1 MALVIEYFTPEHH
14 GSWQDL
20 RPDKSS
26 PTICSPWLE
35 ALPLLLDRSRRT
47 SRNAPLLSASLRT
60 LGYSIVCK
68 GYEDST
74 RSQWDICRAEYYAK
88 AAQSLNREL
97 TEGTG
102 VCDESAA
109 AIMCLIMAELLI
121 PTSREG
127 WIAHVRGI
135 GRMME
140 LCGPRSFTKPIS
152 QQLFMAFCPL
162 IIVEACLSRQDTFL
176 SSYEWQ
182 TIPFSLHEA
191 PPFQM
196 LLGHGSVLPSLL
208 RKLQSLHLFS
218 DEVKGSMAQNILTG
232 LLTTLQELEAWEHSM
247 QSAVQGPLFWP
258 RAACPTQ
265 QTVNDSVQL
274 SLWFSSLP
282 VATSLSY
289 LWAFRAVCYKQI
301 AHLLSSDLAPPS
313 CRDRAL
319 ACLNLPGIKDC
330 QKKSLAFHSMICQSI
345 PYFMQYEMKFYGAA
359 SVTLPLMLTQ
369 MVL

>member
-1 MALVIEYFTPEHH
+1 MLPSRSSAQCLMLNFSTFWWSTEEDVVALVIEYFTPEHH

-109 AIMCLIMAELLI
+109 AIMCLIMAE
-121 PTSREG
+121 
-127 WIAHVRGI
+127 
-135 GRMME
+135 
-140 LCGPRSFTKPIS
+140 
-152 QQLFMAFCPL
+152 
-162 IIVEACLSRQDTFL
+162 IVEACLSRQDTFL

>member
-1 MALVIEYFTPEHH
+1 
-14 GSWQDL
+14 
-20 RPDKSS
+20 
-26 PTICSPWLE
+26 
-35 ALPLLLDRSRRT
+35 
-47 SRNAPLLSASLRT
+47 
-60 LGYSIVCK
+60 
-68 GYEDST
+68 
-74 RSQWDICRAEYYAK
+74 
-88 AAQSLNREL
+88 
-97 TEGTG
+97 
-102 VCDESAA
+102 
-109 AIMCLIMAELLI
+109 
-121 PTSREG
+121 
-127 WIAHVRGI
+127 
-135 GRMME
+135 
-140 LCGPRSFTKPIS
+140 
-152 QQLFMAFCPL
+152 
-162 IIVEACLSRQDTFL
+162 
-176 SSYEWQ
+176 
-182 TIPFSLHEA
+182 
-191 PPFQM
+191 M